1 VGHENDAS
9 AEDMERYF
17 QEISWTAAKVGDNDW
32 EVRYRGDVRDWI
44 FYVRMTDYW
53 VYFYATVLNKIKDE
67 CRPNVYEHIGLLNYK
82 ISLAKYSIN
91 SNQGV
96 SVGVELPRE
105 NLKFASMINDAL
117 GALSINADENYLE
130 LVNLANDPSRV
141 SSLRP
146 TPEAEA
152 TTGDSATSPTPPTT
166 EDTDVDWSAS
176 GEEGAASAEASTPA
190 PLAGDSTPASGEVAA
205 PPTDSALP
213 ASGEA
218 PSSSTDNPSASGE
231 AAPPSV

>member
-17 QEISWTAAKVGDNDW
+17 QEVGWTAAKVGDSDW

-82 ISLAKYSIN
+82 VSLAKYSIN
-91 SNQGV
+91 SNQGI

-105 NLKFASMINDAL
+105 NLKFASLVNDAL

-130 LVNLANDPSRV
+130 LVNLANDASRV

-146 TPEAEA
+146 KPEAE
-152 TTGDSATSPTPPTT
+152 TPPSSDATSASPPPAAAS
-166 EDTDVDWSAS
+166 EDTDVDWSSSADEGGGSVTEAS
-176 GEEGAASAEASTPA
+176 GAS
-190 PLAGDSTPASGEVAA
+190 DSTPPAA
-205 PPTDSALP
+205 TGDT
-213 ASGEA
+213 
-218 PSSSTDNPSASGE
+218 PSSGDEATPSPDNPPSSGA
-231 AAPPSV
+231 AAPPSA

>member
-1 VGHENDAS
+1 MGHENDAS
-9 AEDMERYF
+9 AEDMERF
-17 QEISWTAAKVGDNDW
+17 FHEIGWTAAKVGDTDW

-44 FYVRMTDYW
+44 FYVRMTDFW

-105 NLKFASMINDAL
+105 NLKFGSMINDAL

-130 LVNLANDPSRV
+130 LVNLANDPTRV

-146 TPEAEA
+146 KPEAETPAAPAAPA
-152 TTGDSATSPTPPTT
+152 TNTT
-166 EDTDVDWSAS
+166 EDTDVDWSSSSDESATPGNS
-176 GEEGAASAEASTPA
+176 GDAPTPTAAQ
-190 PLAGDSTPASGEVAA
+190 DSVPASGDTTTPSGDATA
-205 PPTDSALP
+205 PGADSASP
-213 ASGEA
+213 
-218 PSSSTDNPSASGE
+218 SGE
-231 AAPPSV
+231 AAPPTT